1 MNTKTI
7 EFAGII
13 WDIKSGTSLGPGPN
27 NWSNSSDSV
36 WVDSNGNLHLKIKKI
51 GKTWH
56 CAEIVAQKSFGYGE
70 YRFYVA
76 NNVQNYDP
84 NIVAALFTYEND
96 NREID
101 IEFSKW
107 GKSYNNDGWFTVQP
121 EPYNNSNQKSFSLNL
136 SGNHST
142 HKFIWAPK
150 NIFFQSYH
158 GHYPTVPSSD
168 LLVNEWSY
176 TGINNPKVGNERLR
190 LNLWLFEG
198 KPPINQQD
206 AEFIISAVYMPLV
219 TI

>member
-1 MNTKTI
+1 MLTKTI

-13 WDIKSGTSLGPGPN
+13 WDIKSGNGSGPGPN

-36 WVDSNGNLHLKIKKI
+36 WVDSNGNLHLKIRKV
-51 GKTWH
+51 GNTWH

-96 NREID
+96 DREID
-101 IEFSKW
+101 IEFTKW

-121 EPYNNSNQKSFSLNL
+121 EPYNKSNQKCFMLNL

-142 HKFIWAPK
+142 HKFIWAPN

-158 GHYPTVPSSD
+158 GHYPTVPS
-168 LLVNEWSY
+168 LEYLINEWTY
-176 TGINNPKVGNERLR
+176 TGKHNPKVGKERLI

-198 KPPINQQD
+198 KPPENQQE

-219 TI
+219 ST